1 MAETLHMKSS
11 SLGLIP
17 NDWEVFSLGEL
28 GDVKMCKRVMKHQTQ
43 SSGEIP
49 FFKIGTFGGTPDA
62 YISRELFSDFR
73 SRFSYPKKGDIL
85 LSAAGTIGRTVV
97 FDGQDAYFQDSN
109 IVWID
114 NKENKVLNCF
124 LYYSYKV
131 MRFHTENGGI
141 VVRLY
146 NENLRNTTF
155 AAPKSLDEQKRI
167 ADALSGVDKLI
178 DSLDEAIAKKQQ
190 IKEGLMQ
197 QLLTGKTRLPRFRG
211 EWKEVRLGD
220 IFDFYKGTGLSKADI
235 DFTGNN
241 RCILY
246 GEIFTKYD
254 IEVKGD
260 ISRTYC
266 SIGTPSVKGDL
277 LMPGSTT
284 TVGIDL
290 VKAVFVNDDN
300 IQLGGDII
308 ILRKK
313 EQVDSAFFAM
323 LISNVSR
330 NAVAEKTQGT
340 TIIHLH
346 GKNLTDIRY
355 YVPESEQEQN
365 EISKINSKADADIE
379 EHLYKKNKLL
389 LLKQGM
395 MQELLTGKTRLI

>member
-1 MAETLHMKSS
+1 MKSS

-49 FFKIGTFGGTPDA
+49 FYKIGTFGCTPDA

-124 LYYSYKV
+124 LYYCYKV
-131 MRFHTENGGI
+131 MKFHTENGGI

-155 AAPKSLDEQKRI
+155 AAPKSLAEQKRI

-178 DSLDEAIAKKQQ
+178 DSFDEAIAKKQQ

-197 QLLTGKTRLPRFRG
+197 QLLTGKTRLPGFRC

-235 DFTGNN
+235 DSTGNN

-246 GEIFTKYD
+246 GDIFTKYD

-260 ISRTYC
+260 LSRTNC

-300 IQLGGDII
+300 IRLGGDII

-355 YVPESEQEQN
+355 YVPESEHEQN
-365 EISKINSKADADIE
+365 EISKIISIADADIE
-379 EHLYKKNKLL
+379 EHLYKMNKLL
-389 LLKQGM
+389 LLKQGL